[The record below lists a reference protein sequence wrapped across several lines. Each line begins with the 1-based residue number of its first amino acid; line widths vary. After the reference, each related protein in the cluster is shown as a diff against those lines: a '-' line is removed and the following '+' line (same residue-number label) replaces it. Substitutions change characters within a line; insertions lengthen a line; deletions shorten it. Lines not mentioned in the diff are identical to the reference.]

1 MKRRLLGMAAALTL
15 TIPAGL
21 YALEFLEQDACLDS
35 GGAWFGQLGCQTD
48 LPKIDRILIKKSQR
62 KLIALSGGK
71 VAETMSVSLGREP
84 VGQKHMEGDS
94 RTPEGLY
101 RITEHKRDSR
111 YYRALRLGYPINKQ
125 ITKAKALGVDPGGD
139 IMIHGLPNGLGAL
152 GRAHLWMDW
161 TRGCIALTNGEVDWL
176 YQSTPDG
183 TVVEIYP

>member
-1 MKRRLLGMAAALTL
+1 VKRRLLGMAAALTL

-176 YQSTPDG
+176 YQTTPDG